1 MELAKAAYDDCPEVE
16 TLSIS
21 PLPLDVGKVAIRG
34 TDGSIVWV
42 PETMGRVERWQ
53 VSNGTHP
60 DYPKE

>member
-1 MELAKAAYDDCPEVE
+1 MDLAKATYDHCPEVE

-21 PLPLDVGKVAIRG
+21 PLPQDAGKVAIRG
-34 TDGSIVWV
+34 PGDSIVWI
-42 PETMGRVERWQ
+42 PETMGRIERWM